1 VAALILLW
9 GCGEGLAA
17 CDRRPWGADE
27 CRMEEGRRLVERGD
41 LDALAVVADEGDE
54 DVLRVRL
61 AKTFP
66 SHADRLCAGVK
77 APPMREKCSQVAG
90 RPHLLTP

>member
-1 VAALILLW
+1 MATLIALW

-27 CRMEEGRRLVERGD
+27 CRMEEGKRLVERGD
-41 LDALAVVADEGDE
+41 LDGLAVVADDEDE

-61 AKTFP
+61 AKDSP
-66 SHADRLCAGVK
+66 AHADRLCAGVR
-77 APPMREKCSQVAG
+77 AEPMREKCSQVAG
-90 RPHLLTP
+90 RPHLLGP